1 MEVCFPK
8 KMIRNNNSITH
19 FVFVKRFHIEA
30 LFPKDHTTLSSWSKT
45 TTWLQQFTRFSK
57 IGIRLLTIHILK
69 DKTWKL
75 DNITFQQNYLY
86 HEPGQKVSG
95 TWQKGG
101 RSPQQIFLQKLTDL
115 SFPTT
120 FFTIFKEIIFHF
132 KNSFPKVSH
141 SAFSWLG

>member
-1 MEVCFPK
+1 MEVCFPQ

-30 LFPKDHTTLSSWSKT
+30 LFPKDHTTLSSWSET

-57 IGIRLLTIHILK
+57 IGIRLPAIHILK
-69 DKTWKL
+69 DKPWKL

-101 RSPQQIFLQKLTDL
+101 DL
-115 SFPTT
+115 HTKYFSKTNQFVVSHYI
-120 FFTIFKEIIFHF
+120 FTIFKEIIFHF